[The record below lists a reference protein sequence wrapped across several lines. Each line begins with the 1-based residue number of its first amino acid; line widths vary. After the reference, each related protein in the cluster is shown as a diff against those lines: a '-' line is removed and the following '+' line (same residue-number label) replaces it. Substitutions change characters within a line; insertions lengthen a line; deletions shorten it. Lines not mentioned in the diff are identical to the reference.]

1 MILFRKNNTES
12 PNPKIID
19 QLKSVLSKTRAVM
32 STDIRDLIATRE
44 LPNSE
49 LLNELEER
57 LLLADVGVESSS
69 EIIDALTA
77 GMYAPGQVSPEDTMT
92 LLHEC
97 MVSIL
102 KKIESPLVIPKSALK
117 PFTILVLGVN
127 GAGKTTTIGK
137 LAMLFRDQN
146 IMLAAGDTF
155 RAAAVDQLKSWGER
169 NQAPVISGKPGSDSA
184 AVIYDALHA
193 ARESGADIL
202 IADTAGRLQNKNN
215 LVEELKK
222 IRNTISKFDP
232 ELGLETLLVLDAGT
246 GQNALVQAQEFHR
259 EIGVS
264 GIVLTKL
271 DGTAKGGIVFA
282 LASKL
287 GIPLRYVGTG
297 EGIND
302 ISAFNSD
309 DFVRALLD

>member
-1 MILFRKNNTES
+1 
-12 PNPKIID
+12 
-19 QLKSVLSKTRAVM
+19 
-32 STDIRDLIATRE
+32 
-44 LPNSE
+44 
-49 LLNELEER
+49 
-57 LLLADVGVESSS
+57 LLADVGVESTS
-69 EIIDALTA
+69 EIIDALAA
-77 GMYAPGQVSPEDTMT
+77 GMSESRQVTSEDTLA
-92 LLHEC
+92 LLHER

-102 KKIESPLVIPKSALK
+102 NKIESPLVIPDPAVK
-117 PFTILVLGVN
+117 PFTILVIGVN

-137 LAMLFRDQN
+137 LAKVFREHK

-155 RAAAVDQLKSWGER
+155 RAAAVDQLKSWGDR
-169 NQAPVISGKPGSDSA
+169 NQVPVISGAPGSDSA
-184 AVIYDALHA
+184 AVIYDALRA
-193 ARESGADIL
+193 AREYGADIL

-215 LVEELKK
+215 LVDELKK
-222 IRNTISKFDP
+222 IRNTITKFDP

-246 GQNALVQAQEFHR
+246 GQNALVQAREFHR
-259 EIGVS
+259 EIGVT

-297 EGIND
+297 EGIGD
-302 ISAFNSD
+302 ISVFKSE